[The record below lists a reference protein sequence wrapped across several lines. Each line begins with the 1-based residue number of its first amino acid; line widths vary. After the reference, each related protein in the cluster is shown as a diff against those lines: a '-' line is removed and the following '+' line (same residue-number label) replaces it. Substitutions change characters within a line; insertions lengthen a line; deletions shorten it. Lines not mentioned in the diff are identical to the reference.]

1 MLTNAEVDEI
11 MNSTEI
17 FNSYDVQF
25 VFDYAVVKCCVFAL
39 NEEIAI
45 DEAADLLCD
54 DLGLDGKIF
63 ARAQD
68 VSVTLLDEDVL

>member
-1 MLTNAEVDEI
+1 METKAEV
-11 MNSTEI
+11 

-39 NEEIAI
+39 HEETAI
-45 DEAADLLCD
+45 DIAADLLCD

-68 VSVTLLDEDVL
+68 VEVTLLDEDVL